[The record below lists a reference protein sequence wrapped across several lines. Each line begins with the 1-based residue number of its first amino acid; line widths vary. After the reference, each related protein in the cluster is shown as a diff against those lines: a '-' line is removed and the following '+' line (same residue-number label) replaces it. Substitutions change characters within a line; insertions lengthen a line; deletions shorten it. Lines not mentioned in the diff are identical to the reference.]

1 MAIHAV
7 HCPVSGEQ
15 VTQVTNFDG
24 DVQRVICREY
34 DGVGTC
40 RLMRAALQA
49 GPLAQ
54 LLERNRERT
63 LSRHD
68 TRCVLRAAP

>member
-15 VTQVTNFDG
+15 VTRVTNFDG

-34 DGVGTC
+34 DGAGTC
-40 RLMRAALQA
+40 RLMRASLQA

-54 LLERNRERT
+54 LLERNREHT
-63 LSRHD
+63 LSTRD
-68 TRCVLRAAP
+68 THCVLRSA